1 MFLKQSPL
9 LAGLAVAAM
18 SALSI
23 APVQAEPT
31 NGEIL
36 ISQLRGHELEDPIEV
51 YQQDWV
57 KFKFEDYA
65 IGRIRGV
72 TGDVAQ
78 VQTISPPYVQIGD
91 DEVWR
96 VTTRLPKRWPT
107 LVPGSDVIMKIV
119 DNKWVILSE
128 DVEEFELLYDY
139 AMPAWVSRLDL
150 REVALIE
157 RTDIDW
163 GRPDVSIPP
172 LAPSTAVVEPV
183 ETAPVRGMW

>member
-1 MFLKQSPL
+1 MFFKQSHL

-23 APVQAEPT
+23 VPVQAEPT
-31 NGEIL
+31 KGEIL

-78 VQTISPPYVQIGD
+78 IQTISPPYVKIGD

-96 VTTRLPKRWPT
+96 ITTRLPKRWPT
-107 LVPGSDVIMKIV
+107 LVAGSDVIMKIV

-163 GRPDVSIPP
+163 DRPDVSLPP
-172 LAPSTAVVEPV
+172 LAPNTEVEMDPI
-183 ETAPVRGMW
+183 RGMW